1 MVGSATNRLCQFW
14 QYACVYECVNV
25 HLETFNGQYTDMSTY
40 THTHTYTLRIMG
52 GRNLLRPHPLTAK
65 ETPSDLWKGKTTNT
79 KLYYSYITRHRHTE
93 DNTEPTG
100 SYKLMHPYLNL
111 WYSRFSWNQTPFSNN
126 SVSVYLHF
134 IQYRTLFV
142 VACWIEISSH
152 EGLRGNYCSCK
163 PSMF

>member
-65 ETPSDLWKGKTTNT
+65 ETPSDL
-79 KLYYSYITRHRHTE
+79 
-93 DNTEPTG
+93 
-100 SYKLMHPYLNL
+100 
-111 WYSRFSWNQTPFSNN
+111 
-126 SVSVYLHF
+126 VLHVANW
-134 IQYRTLFV
+134 V
-142 VACWIEISSH
+142 VAISSH
-152 EGLRGNYCSCK
+152 TRMAS
-163 PSMF
+163 